1 MTMKSSETSTLLSWL
16 EILEPVRPELE
27 LVEKRFRAELVSPVP
42 AVTSIGQ
49 YLQVS
54 GGKRLRPALLL
65 LAAKAFGEVPPSAI
79 TLGAVVEMI
88 HTPTLVH
95 DDVID
100 GADLRRGRPPT

>member
-1 MTMKSSETSTLLSWL
+1 MSIKSPEHFTISSWL
-16 EILEPVRPELE
+16 EVLEPVRPELD

-65 LAAKAFGEVPPSAI
+65 LAAKALGATGPAAI
-79 TLGAVVEMI
+79 AMGAVVEMI
-88 HTPTLVH
+88 H
-95 DDVID
+95 
-100 GADLRRGRPPT
+100 